1 MMATAGETTAGRP
14 RDGRIDA
21 AVLDAARE
29 LLADVG
35 YADLTLTAVAARAQ
49 TSVPAVRRRWP
60 SKAHIVHHAV
70 FPTDRLKVPINDDS
84 TLADE
89 VAVIVDNCV
98 ALVSDPAMRRAIT
111 GLLSDLAADKDLERE
126 LSMRMNSMVADD
138 LGARFAA
145 AARRDGVPLTLDPS
159 MVSEVAFG
167 ATLMAAVVRGA
178 ERLDA
183 QWRAQMTAMLLAGG

>member
-1 MMATAGETTAGRP
+1 MTAAGETTAGRP
-14 RDGRIDA
+14 RDSRIDT
-21 AVLDAARE
+21 AVLAAARE

-70 FPTDRLKVPINDDS
+70 FPTERLTAPRDENS

-89 VAVIVDNCV
+89 VAGVVDNCA

-126 LSMRMNSMVADD
+126 LSTRMNSVVSGD
-138 LGARFAA
+138 LGARFVA
-145 AARRDGVPLTLDPS
+145 AARRDGTTLRLDPS
-159 MVSEVAFG
+159 MVAEVAFG
-167 ATLMAAVVRGA
+167 ATLMTAVMHGA
-178 ERLDA
+178 EGLDA
-183 QWRAQMTAMLLAGG
+183 RWRAQVTAMLLAGG

>member
-1 MMATAGETTAGRP
+1 MTAAGETTAGRP
-14 RDGRIDA
+14 RDSRIDT
-21 AVLDAARE
+21 AVLAAARE

-70 FPTDRLKVPINDDS
+70 FPTERLTVPPDENS

-89 VAVIVDNCV
+89 VAGVVDNCAAV
-98 ALVSDPAMRRAIT
+98 VSDPAMRRAIT

-126 LSMRMNSMVADD
+126 LSTRMNSVVSGD
-138 LGARFAA
+138 LGARFVA
-145 AARRDGVPLTLDPS
+145 AARRDGTTLRLDPS
-159 MVSEVAFG
+159 MVAEVAFG
-167 ATLMAAVVRGA
+167 ATLMTAVMHGA
-178 ERLDA
+178 EGLDA
-183 QWRAQMTAMLLAGG
+183 RWRAQMTAMLLAGG